1 MSQFP
6 LGSAFFGR
14 QHYALMISKP
24 QVIPM
29 LVEASPSFQTAV
41 DEHRAFYEEE
51 IFYPLLGDFARHLL
65 ELYQT
70 GRSAEFPAIAQVIE
84 RLHTEGDDF
93 VREGATIGLLEGV
106 QNAWGH
112 ADVDPEFFASYLLPV
127 SRRWWDELHAFWRG
141 ERRYVGE
148 GLQREITAEDIQQI
162 RDERRAFN
170 EKLKREREGVA

>member
-1 MSQFP
+1 
-6 LGSAFFGR
+6 
-14 QHYALMISKP
+14 MISKP

-29 LVEASPSFQTAV
+29 LLEASPSFQSAV
-41 DEHRAFYEEE
+41 DEEE

-65 ELYQT
+65 ALYQSGST
-70 GRSAEFPAIAQVIE
+70 AEFPAIAQLIE
-84 RLHTEGDDF
+84 RLHTDGDDF
-93 VREGATIGLLEGV
+93 VREAATIGLLEGI

-112 ADVDPEFFASYLLPV
+112 AKVDPELFASYLLPV

-148 GLQREITAEDIQQI
+148 GLQREITAEDIRQI
-162 RDERRAFN
+162 GEERRAFN